1 MSILPSRCTGLAT
14 GEEVASLEYDIVHPA
29 VLYAATTQG
38 RVLVARVVSDGT
50 RLDCRV
56 LRRMPEPVSAQ
67 HEAQPDSDGQLD
79 ENPAQLGVVK
89 GHVLSADTT
98 ALRIYNTTKVQLRGG
113 SSSIAVLTRSH
124 FATGNADLQLGHAP
138 LLVANPRASEG
149 FVVLCSRDGKLI
161 VFESLLP
168 FVEDEWDL
176 SQTRLPVLAGAV
188 MLVFG
193 KRAQIFVVFTSAE
206 SDLLCAG
213 YQMFKRKKK
222 LMGSSSSDRFGGG
235 DSSEM
240 ASLERHLSASR
251 ADRTGNLG
259 RWRDGPS
266 REGGDDSL
274 RSFLR
279 ENRSQRR

>member
-1 MSILPSRCTGLAT
+1 MGEKWPSEKSWRLAQQVGFFDLKTMSILPSRCTGLAT

-56 LRRMPEPVSAQ
+56 LRRMPEPASAQ

-193 KRAQIFVVFTSAE
+193 KRAPNF
-206 SDLLCAG
+206 
-213 YQMFKRKKK
+213 R
-222 LMGSSSSDRFGGG
+222 RF
-235 DSSEM
+235 
-240 ASLERHLSASR
+240 HLSGERSVVR
-251 ADRTGNLG
+251 RLPDVQEKEEADGVVIV
-259 RWRDGPS
+259 
-266 REGGDDSL
+266 
-274 RSFLR
+274 
-279 ENRSQRR
+279 